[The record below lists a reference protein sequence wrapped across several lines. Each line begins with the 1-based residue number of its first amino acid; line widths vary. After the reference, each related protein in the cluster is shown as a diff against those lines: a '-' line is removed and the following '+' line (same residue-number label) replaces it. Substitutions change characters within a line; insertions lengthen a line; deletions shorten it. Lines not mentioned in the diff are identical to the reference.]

1 MPKHRRKSGGMLKLL
16 ACTETLSMDDE
27 DLTQFNEE
35 GCFLR
40 NNRTHDDGPIIDGDR
55 SRTKDGFLRKA
66 LNSLLNDKGSENLKI
81 VSSTR
86 TGRRLADAPAEATTG
101 PPAAAGRS
109 VSRNLRKRLIVALLE
124 DSGQLSPASGR
135 INRGSR
141 RTAEAAADI
150 RKLLRQLN
158 DVIDDYSGSS
168 SSGVG
173 SNNTSSSSRDCS
185 GCCASGGDGGCCELP
200 QSSLPHE
207 SQFGIDERPPPL
219 PPPRRLQ
226 IDLPPSSLPRN
237 AVYEC
242 TDLNAVAPTNN
253 RIIKQSDFQQQTCCS
268 WSADVVDEDPQ
279 CSATVVARP
288 IVPVTTV
295 QQVSI
300 GNNRTAKDLIL
311 KQGTE
316 TTNNICTTN
325 DTNATSTKMQNSNRA
340 VQGSTKTRREVD
352 KNKTELGPSSSSHHR
367 RGRPHRGFRR
377 YRCAQPQAASN
388 YYANNNTT
396 QAVSQSA
403 TVALPAPMAMTSS
416 SSCVVRNGCCDGP
429 TRCCCRC
436 RRCCCCCGPCG
447 VVGTGGG
454 HHDLRQDVEHL
465 MGGSR

>member
-300 GNNRTAKDLIL
+300 G
-311 KQGTE
+311 
-316 TTNNICTTN
+316 
-325 DTNATSTKMQNSNRA
+325 
-340 VQGSTKTRREVD
+340 
-352 KNKTELGPSSSSHHR
+352 PSSSSHHR